1 MALRGTSRF
10 AMEGNSLYGARTWKK
25 GKGLV
30 PNEREENEK
39 FEVAAFKIIRAS
51 ISSYKKNLNTHAS
64 YKEFREMRAN
74 QRKTLNRVNGLELA
88 KYLYNY
94 SEIGKVYVER
104 LQKIIEQNSLTDF
117 DDAIL
122 SKKKKPNIV

>member
-1 MALRGTSRF
+1 
-10 AMEGNSLYGARTWKK
+10 
-25 GKGLV
+25 
-30 PNEREENEK
+30 
-39 FEVAAFKIIRAS
+39 
-51 ISSYKKNLNTHAS
+51 
-64 YKEFREMRAN
+64 MRAN

-94 SEIGKVYVER
+94 SEIGTVYVER

-122 SKKKKPNIV
+122 SKKKKPNVV